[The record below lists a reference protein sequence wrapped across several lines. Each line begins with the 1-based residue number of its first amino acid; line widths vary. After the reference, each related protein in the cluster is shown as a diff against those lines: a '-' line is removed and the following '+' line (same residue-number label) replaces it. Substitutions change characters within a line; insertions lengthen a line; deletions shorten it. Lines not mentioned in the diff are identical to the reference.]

1 MDPTIDGSPAT
12 ILLWFMIYCFM
23 GWVWESSYRS
33 IRQRKLIN
41 SGFLFGPYIPIYGFG
56 GLLYVAVMHFT
67 LDPVKLFFVGATLA
81 CLLEYL
87 TSWAMEKI
95 FHARWWDY
103 SDSPFNLN
111 GRICLA
117 GFVTFGLFAA
127 VMPYVQLGVGVL
139 VDAVPE
145 TWRIV
150 MSVGF
155 LLVVA
160 TDFANTVDSLMKLN
174 HLLERVQKSLKKQT
188 VQMAEFWTGIGRRQR
203 WIGKRMLK
211 VFPKFRSI
219 KYPEAMKRIRKFYEE
234 SIKKKLRK

>member
-1 MDPTIDGSPAT
+1 MNPTIDGSPAT

-67 LDPVKLFFVGATLA
+67 LDPVKLFFGGATLA
-81 CLLEYL
+81 CLLEYF

-150 MSVGF
+150 VATGF
-155 LLVVA
+155 LLVMA

-188 VQMAEFWTGIGRRQR
+188 VQMAEFWTGTGRRQR

-234 SIKKKLRK
+234 SIRKKLRK